1 MRQIVMFTFAILVL
15 ICLTLSLIFSEK
27 GILRYRKLQSDKG
40 QIMAENSRIEKQN
53 NEIRQQ
59 VEVLKR
65 NPENVEEIAR
75 GQGLTKEGELIFKF
89 NEDH

>member
-1 MRQIVMFTFAILVL
+1 MFTFAVLVL

-27 GILRYRKLQSDKG
+27 GILRYRKLQADKG
-40 QIMAENSRIEKQN
+40 QIMAENGRIEKQN

-59 VEVLKR
+59 VEILKR

-75 GQGLTKEGELIFKF
+75 EQGLTKEGEIIFRFKD
-89 NEDH
+89 EH